1 MICSPMLAG
10 EKLPG
15 CVGRSPCYDAS
26 LFLYLAPSLSL
37 FPSLSLSLHQI
48 REEYFI
54 LLSSERKTDY
64 IGVFVESGL
73 AISKTDF
80 DVFFSMPSTCSPLS
94 HSSII
99 IIINTFLLMN
109 HNHYILAT

>member
-15 CVGRSPCYDAS
+15 CVGKSPCYDAS

-48 REEYFI
+48 REYFI

-64 IGVFVESGL
+64 IGAFVESGL
-73 AISKTDF
+73 AISKMEF
-80 DVFFSMPSTCSPLS
+80 DVFNALHLLPPFSLS
-94 HSSII
+94 GFGTKLII
-99 IIINTFLLMN
+99 ITSY
-109 HNHYILAT
+109 HQSILSS